1 MQGIGIACII
11 DRQQHRKYRT
21 RIAIRAIG
29 CADES
34 LMKLHQPAAEVK
46 TDASTPLEYSR
57 LPTRKLEI
65 TVEEFVKFIL
75 GQSGT
80 IVGDTNLDQTLG
92 TKLRGLGIALSSVLT
107 GNGVEIQHNVTS

>member
-11 DRQQHRKYRT
+11 DRQQHRKYRSC
-21 RIAIRAIG
+21 IAIRAIG

-46 TDASTPLEYSR
+46 TDTRTPLEYSR

-75 GQSGT
+75 GQSGA
-80 IVGDTNLDQTLG
+80 IVGDTNLDKTLSM
-92 TKLRGLGIALSSVLT
+92 KLRSPRVASSSILT
-107 GNGVEIQHNVTS
+107 CDEYT